1 MNISYKITSDNT
13 QQIIAEKNDAVLRA
27 LEIIGQVVENSA
39 AGYAPVDTGN
49 LRNSITHEVDDGE
62 HCVYIG
68 SNVEY
73 APYQE
78 SGWYSGG
85 KHHSAANGGRGY
97 LRPAVEDNME
107 KIQSIF
113 KEELSH

>member
-1 MNISYKITSDNT
+1 MNMDFQIKTDNT
-13 QQIIAEKNDAVLRA
+13 EQIITEKNEAVLRA

-49 LRNSITHEVDDGE
+49 LRNSITHEVDEGE

-68 SNVEY
+68 SNISY

-78 SGWYSGG
+78 LGWYSGG
-85 KHHSAANGGRGY
+85 KHHSAAHDGRGY

-113 KEELSH
+113 KEELNQ

>member
-1 MNISYKITSDNT
+1 MAYIDIKITQDNT
-13 QQIIAEKNDAVLRA
+13 QQIIAEKNAAVLRA

-73 APYQE
+73 APYQMV
-78 SGWYSGG
+78 GVVFYVLPLKITWRKYKVYS
-85 KHHSAANGGRGY
+85 KKS
-97 LRPAVEDNME
+97 
-107 KIQSIF
+107 
-113 KEELSH
+113 

>member
-1 MNISYKITSDNT
+1 MNMDFQIKTDNT
-13 QQIIAEKNDAVLRA
+13 EQIIAEKNEAVLRA

-49 LRNSITHEVDDGE
+49 LRNSITHEVDDGS
-62 HCVYIG
+62 HIVAIG
-68 SNVEY
+68 TNVEY

-78 SGWYSGG
+78 LGTSRM
-85 KHHSAANGGRGY
+85 KAANGGRGF

-107 KIQSIF
+107 KIQTIF
-113 KEELSH
+113 KEELSQ

>member
-1 MNISYKITSDNT
+1 MNMDFQIKTDNT
-13 QQIIAEKNDAVLRA
+13 EQIIAEKNEAVLRA

-49 LRNSITHEVDDGE
+49 LRNSITHEVDDGS
-62 HCVYIG
+62 HIVAIG
-68 SNVEY
+68 TNVEY

-78 SGWYSGG
+78 LGTSRM
-85 KHHSAANGGRGY
+85 KAANGGRGF

-113 KEELSH
+113 KEELSK

>member
-1 MNISYKITSDNT
+1 MNMDFQIKTDNT
-13 QQIIAEKNDAVLRA
+13 EQIIAKKNEAVLRA

-49 LRNSITHEVDDGE
+49 LRNSITHEVDDGS
-62 HCVYIG
+62 HIVAIG
-68 SNVEY
+68 TNVEY

-78 SGWYSGG
+78 LGTSRM
-85 KHHSAANGGRGY
+85 KAANGGRGF

>member
-1 MNISYKITSDNT
+1 MNMDFQIKTDNT
-13 QQIIAEKNDAVLRA
+13 EQIIAEKNDAVLRA

-49 LRNSITHEVDDGE
+49 LRNSITHEVDDGK
-62 HCVYIG
+62 HCVYIS
-68 SNVEY
+68 SNVSY

-78 SGWYSGG
+78 LGTSRM
-85 KHHSAANGGRGY
+85 KAANGGRGF

-113 KEELSH
+113 KEELSE

>member
-1 MNISYKITSDNT
+1 MNMDFQIKTDNT
-13 QQIIAEKNDAVLRA
+13 EQIIAEKNESVLRA

-49 LRNSITHEVDDGE
+49 LRNSITHEVDDGS
-62 HCVYIG
+62 HIVAIG
-68 SNVEY
+68 TNVEY

-78 SGWYSGG
+78 LGTS
-85 KHHSAANGGRGY
+85 KMKAANDGRGF

-113 KEELSH
+113 KEELSQ

>member
-1 MNISYKITSDNT
+1 MIMDFQIKTDNT
-13 QQIIAEKNDAVLRA
+13 EQIIAEKNEAVLRA

-68 SNVEY
+68 SNISY

-78 SGWYSGG
+78 LGWYSKG

-107 KIQSIF
+107 KIQTIF
-113 KEELSH
+113 KEELSE

>member
-78 SGWYSGG
+78 LGWYSKG

-113 KEELSH
+113 KEELSE

>member
-49 LRNSITHEVDDGE
+49 LRNSITHEVDEGE

-68 SNVEY
+68 SNISY

-78 SGWYSGG
+78 LGWYSGG
-85 KHHSAANGGRGY
+85 KHHSAAHDGRGY

-113 KEELSH
+113 QEELSQ

>member
-1 MNISYKITSDNT
+1 MKMEFQIKTDNT
-13 QQIIAEKNDAVLRA
+13 QQIIAEKNEAVLRA

-78 SGWYSGG
+78 LGTNRM
-85 KHHSAANGGRGY
+85 KAANGGRGF

-113 KEELSH
+113 KEELSQ

>member
-13 QQIIAEKNDAVLRA
+13 QQIIEEKNDAVLRA

-73 APYQE
+73 APFQE
-78 SGWYSGG
+78 LGWYSGG
-85 KHHSAANGGRGY
+85 KHHSAAHDGRGY

-113 KEELSH
+113 KEELSQ

>member
-1 MNISYKITSDNT
+1 MNMDFQIKTDNT
-13 QQIIAEKNDAVLRA
+13 EQIIAEKNEAVLRA

-49 LRNSITHEVDDGE
+49 LRNSITHEVDDGS
-62 HCVYIG
+62 HIVAIG
-68 SNVEY
+68 TNVEY

-78 SGWYSGG
+78 LGTSRM
-85 KHHSAANGGRGY
+85 KAANGGRGF

-113 KEELSH
+113 KEELSE

>member
-1 MNISYKITSDNT
+1 MNMDFQIKTDNIE
-13 QQIIAEKNDAVLRA
+13 QIIAKKNEAVLRA

-68 SNVEY
+68 SNISY

-78 SGWYSGG
+78 SGWYSKG

-113 KEELSH
+113 KEELSE

>member
-1 MNISYKITSDNT
+1 MNMEFQIKTDNT
-13 QQIIAEKNDAVLRA
+13 EQIIAQKNEAVLRA

-73 APYQE
+73 A
-78 SGWYSGG
+78 
-85 KHHSAANGGRGY
+85 A
-97 LRPAVEDNME
+97 
-107 KIQSIF
+107 
-113 KEELSH
+113 

>member
-1 MNISYKITSDNT
+1 MNMDFQIKTDNT
-13 QQIIAEKNDAVLRA
+13 EQIFDEKNEAVLRA

-68 SNVEY
+68 SNISY

-78 SGWYSGG
+78 LGWYSKG

>member
-13 QQIIAEKNDAVLRA
+13 EQIIAEKNDAVLRA

-73 APYQE
+73 APFQE
-78 SGWYSGG
+78 LGWYSGG
-85 KHHSAANGGRGY
+85 KHHSAAHDGRGY

-107 KIQSIF
+107 RIQSIF
-113 KEELSH
+113 KEELSQ

>member
-1 MNISYKITSDNT
+1 MNMDFQIKTDNT
-13 QQIIAEKNDAVLRA
+13 EQIIAEKNEAVLRA

-49 LRNSITHEVDDGE
+49 LRNSITHEVDDGS
-62 HCVYIG
+62 HIVALG
-68 SNVEY
+68 TNVEY

-78 SGWYSGG
+78 LGTSRM
-85 KHHSAANGGRGY
+85 KAANGGRGF

-113 KEELSH
+113 KEELSE

>member
-1 MNISYKITSDNT
+1 MAYIDIKITQDNT
-13 QQIIAEKNDAVLRA
+13 EQIIAEKNEAVLRA

-78 SGWYSGG
+78 LGTSRM
-85 KHHSAANGGRGY
+85 KAANGGRGF

-113 KEELSH
+113 KEELRH

>member
-1 MNISYKITSDNT
+1 
-13 QQIIAEKNDAVLRA
+13 
-27 LEIIGQVVENSA
+27 
-39 AGYAPVDTGN
+39 

-62 HCVYIG
+62 HCVYLGTNI
-68 SNVEY
+68 SY

-78 SGWYSGG
+78 LGWYSKG

-113 KEELSH
+113 KEELSQ

>member
-1 MNISYKITSDNT
+1 MNMDFQIKTDNT
-13 QQIIAEKNDAVLRA
+13 QQIIAEKNEAVLRA

-49 LRNSITHEVDDGE
+49 LRNSITHEVDDGS
-62 HCVYIG
+62 HIVALG
-68 SNVEY
+68 TNVEY

-78 SGWYSGG
+78 LGTSRM
-85 KHHSAANGGRGY
+85 KAANGGRGF

-113 KEELSH
+113 KEELSQ

>member
-1 MNISYKITSDNT
+1 MNMEFQIKTDNT
-13 QQIIAEKNDAVLRA
+13 EQIIAEKNEAVLRA
-27 LEIIGQVVENSA
+27 LETIGQVVENSA

-49 LRNSITHEVDDGE
+49 LRNSITHEVDDGS
-62 HCVYIG
+62 HIVAIG
-68 SNVEY
+68 TNVEY

-78 SGWYSGG
+78 LGTSRM
-85 KHHSAANGGRGY
+85 KAANGGRGF

-113 KEELSH
+113 QEELSQ

>member
-1 MNISYKITSDNT
+1 MNISCKITSDNT

-68 SNVEY
+68 SNVSY

-78 SGWYSGG
+78 LGWYSKG
-85 KHHSAANGGRGY
+85 KQHSAANGGRGY

-113 KEELSH
+113 KEELSQ